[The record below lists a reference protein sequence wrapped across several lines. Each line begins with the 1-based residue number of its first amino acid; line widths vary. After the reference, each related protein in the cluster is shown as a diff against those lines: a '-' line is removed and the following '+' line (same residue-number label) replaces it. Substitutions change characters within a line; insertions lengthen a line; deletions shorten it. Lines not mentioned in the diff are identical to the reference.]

1 MKAADRKA
9 IKTVQNAATSR
20 FAQHIFYLQNTDRK
34 RWDHLWRSVRLRC
47 ACGSGYLRRDYKG
60 TGGKTM
66 PMAVCVECDTEVLTG
81 PDFWKAKA
89 QVVSHLFAGDAYP
102 ILWPYIMVEPKPKR
116 VEAAEAVAQG

>member
-20 FAQHIFYLQNTDRK
+20 FAQHIFYLQNSDRK
-34 RWDHLWRSVRLRC
+34 RWDHLWRSVRLSC
-47 ACGSGYLRRDYKG
+47 PECEGYLRRNFARPG
-60 TGGKTM
+60 PHNH
-66 PMAVCVECDTEVLTG
+66 PMAACVECDNDALSA